1 MGHGMGPFIAFNDDA
16 DFGWAVK
23 VTEALEG

>member
-1 MGHGMGPFIAFNDDA
+1 MGHGVGPFIAFNDGA

-23 VTEALEG
+23 VTEVLEG